1 MRVDQVQNRNEVCIR
16 GIRLWHAMH
25 CCYAL
30 YDQTVFEAIT
40 RANFCSLS
48 NDGFEVIICSAMQA
62 TFNRVNNTGGVV
74 NLKKCMLLRLNQRGV
89 TIAII
94 KECKIFWIDVKTS
107 SFYKS

>member
-48 NDGFEVIICSAMQA
+48 NDGFEAIVFSAAQFPFNQICKHQIY
-62 TFNRVNNTGGVV
+62 FCYEVD
-74 NLKKCMLLRLNQRGV
+74 LLGADTIFSQIRLRP
-89 TIAII
+89 
-94 KECKIFWIDVKTS
+94 
-107 SFYKS
+107 